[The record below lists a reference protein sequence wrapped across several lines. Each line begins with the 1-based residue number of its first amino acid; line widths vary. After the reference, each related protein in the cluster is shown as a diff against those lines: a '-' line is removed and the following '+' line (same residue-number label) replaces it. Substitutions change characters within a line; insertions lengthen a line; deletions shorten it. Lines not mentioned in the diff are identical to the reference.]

1 NISTWL
7 ENTEITITTNGYE
20 ESSVIGGSGGHG
32 IDGGAWKEM
41 RSKWVVKMSASRAAV
56 ELFPATP
63 KPGRLP
69 ICDTKVVAKAFLTAG
84 NRTPRRVIRFSTVAQ
99 TQVISF

>member
-1 NISTWL
+1 
-7 ENTEITITTNGYE
+7 
-20 ESSVIGGSGGHG
+20 
-32 IDGGAWKEM
+32 M

-69 ICDTKVVAKAFLTAG
+69 ICDTKVVAKAFLTA
-84 NRTPRRVIRFSTVAQ
+84 
-99 TQVISF
+99 